1 MSRLK
6 CPLCQNQVEQLQVE
20 RFLRERFPGAE
31 ITPGGGPTELDGHMM
46 FQHGFTRAHGDN
58 TSEGVA
64 ESYYRVVGE
73 LFEIDGRTFKFG
85 DFVEFKNGRLK
96 VHVPG
101 GVYPDNEGIQVTRIV
116 KTTVPVPSKARRK
129 AFGSMAITSSGPTFS
144 AFERYPKAAR
154 GGF

>member
-20 RFLRERFPGAE
+20 RFLRERFPGAG

-46 FQHGFTRAHGDN
+46 FQHGFTRAHRDN

-73 LFEIDGRTFKFG
+73 PLEIDGRTFKFG
-85 DFVEFKNGRLK
+85 GFVEFKNGRLK

-101 GVYPDNEGIQVTRIV
+101 GVYPDNEGIQVARIV
-116 KTTVPVPSKARRK
+116 KTTGYAQVSKTDRDERNPE
-129 AFGSMAITSSGPTFS
+129 TQLDESGEEKPDW
-144 AFERYPKAAR
+144 
-154 GGF
+154 